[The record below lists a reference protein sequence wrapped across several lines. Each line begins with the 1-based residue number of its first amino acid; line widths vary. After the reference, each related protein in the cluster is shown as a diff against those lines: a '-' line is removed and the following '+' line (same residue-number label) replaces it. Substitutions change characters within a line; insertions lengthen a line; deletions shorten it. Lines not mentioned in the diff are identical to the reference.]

1 MRVAHPQRGLDAA
14 QVRDL
19 VEAHYDDVFAYC
31 CRRMRTADEA
41 QDATQ
46 EVFLRFVRT
55 ADRYRDAGKSLAY
68 LLTIARNVCAD
79 VGRAQ
84 SPPLA
89 DLPDDDVLG
98 ASCTSG
104 QEGLDRDVG
113 EADRQR
119 ALRRALATLPKDM
132 RDALELRFD
141 QGLTFVEMGRV
152 LGISRFAARRRVDA
166 ALGAVREKL
175 DVRGEDWR

>member
-14 QVRDL
+14 QGRDL

-31 CRRMRTADEA
+31 RRRMRTADEA

-55 ADRYRDAGKSLAY
+55 ADRYRDAGKLLAH

-104 QEGLDRDVG
+104 QEGLDRGVG
-113 EADRQR
+113 EADLQR
-119 ALRRALATLPKDM
+119 ALRRARHVAKGHAG
-132 RDALELRFD
+132 RAR
-141 QGLTFVEMGRV
+141 VEVRP
-152 LGISRFAARRRVDA
+152 
-166 ALGAVREKL
+166 GAHICGDGPCAGNQPV
-175 DVRGEDWR
+175 